1 MAVLI
6 KLRFSLPALIF
17 ISASKRQIQ
26 WNSYQ
31 YIWRGVYIRGAY
43 FCSQVDGTITRGG
56 GSTNWGTITGVGL

>member
-17 ISASKRQIQ
+17 NSASKRQIQ

-43 FCSQVDGTITRGG
+43 NRMSIFVHRQMGLSLGEGG
-56 GSTNWGTITGVGL
+56 LQIEGL